1 LDQTSPMEPIHPS
14 CRGPR
19 RAMPK
24 SQQSEASDTI
34 GKAKDRDGTP
44 PDQQRAIY
52 AGNQREDCRT
62 ARDYIIQKVSVHH
75 VMSRLRGGMLMFVIA
90 FAGCIVS
97 QGVGASHSTDNV
109 KVVVREDKEGI
120 PHGQPRWTTAG
131 NQREDGRTA
140 SDPMTQ
146 KESTLHLVPRERG
159 GTQAYARAETASA
172 RRIPCTSACRA
183 RAAACGR
190 SPTPNGLA
198 AVLEVPADGI
208 AQNVACAFLYESPR
222 MDPSERKN
230 RRELNNLPD
239 ALKSDQVVIFV
250 EADTV
255 ASDVS
260 QLPPEVQQRPTAPP
274 STICPAPSLRGL
286 PAGPRW
292 EEVRRTLPHMTC
304 EWLSFHCES
313 ASARRTPCTSAC
325 RACAAARRCSS
336 TPNGPAAVLKVPAD
350 GIAQTGARAFIDESS
365 HLNPSERRKSRK
377 PNNLLGA
384 LKVNQIVIFAMTALV
399 HIAVARVLRADL
411 RMPEFPNA
419 VHDNRCR
426 QDLNSRWQAAN
437 RLHEGGGGVTGA
449 AARRGKWLLRAGGGA
464 LCERAPRRGSA
475 GKSAHR

>member
-62 ARDYIIQKVSVHH
+62 ARDYIIQKK
-75 VMSRLRGGMLMFVIA
+75 A
-90 FAGCIVS
+90 
-97 QGVGASHSTDNV
+97 
-109 KVVVREDKEGI
+109 VVREHKEGI

-131 NQREDGRTA
+131 SQREDSRTA
-140 SDPMTQ
+140 SDR